1 MAAATTHERPA
12 VAAVDAA
19 RTAVVVPAYQPD
31 ARLVALVDAL
41 RTAVPGLP
49 VVVVDDGSDRRCVGV
64 FRAARARG
72 AVVLA
77 VPVNRGKGYALRTG
91 IRWVRDRLPGHGVV
105 CADADG
111 QHTVADVLRVAAR
124 SRAEPD
130 AVVLGSRRFAGDVP
144 LRSRVGNSATR
155 WAFGAATGTRLHD
168 TQTGLRAYG
177 PGLLDG
183 LLAVR
188 GDRYEYELRA
198 LLDASRAGRRIVEV
212 DVATVYLDHNASS
225 HFRPVADS
233 VRVWAPLLRFA
244 ASSLGSAAVDVVALL
259 ALHSLTG
266 SLLASVVGARPL
278 SATVNFA
285 ANRRLVFACGRE
297 VPLRVAVLRYAAL
310 AAVLLAA
317 SYGLLALLTV
327 AGLPLLAAK
336 VLTDVMLFATS
347 YEVQRRVVFAPFSAR
362 RGARRPAGAGGARRG
377 RARGRA
383 RSSAARPT

>member
-1 MAAATTHERPA
+1 MAAATTREQPA
-12 VAAVDAA
+12 DPATSVA

-41 RTAVPGLP
+41 RAAVPGSP
-49 VVVVDDGSDRRCVGV
+49 VVVVDDGSDRRCGGV
-64 FRAARARG
+64 FRAVRALG
-72 AVVLA
+72 AVVLT

-111 QHTVADVLRVAAR
+111 QHTVVDVLRVAAR
-124 SRAEPD
+124 SQAEPE
-130 AVVLGSRRFAGDVP
+130 AVVLGARRFAGDVP
-144 LRSRVGNSATR
+144 VRSRVGNAATR
-155 WAFGAATGTRLHD
+155 WAFAATTGTRVRD

-177 PGLLDG
+177 PGLLDD

-198 LLDASRAGRRIVEV
+198 LLEATRAGRRIVEV
-212 DVATVYLDHNASS
+212 DVATVYLDDNASS

-233 VRVWAPLLRFA
+233 LRVWAPLLRFA

-259 ALHSLTG
+259 ALHALTG
-266 SLLASVVGARPL
+266 SLLPAVVGARLL
-278 SATVNFA
+278 SAGVNFA
-285 ANRRLVFACGRE
+285 VNRRLVFPGGRDL
-297 VPLRVAVLRYAAL
+297 PLRVAAARYVAL

-317 SYGLLALLTV
+317 SYGLLALLTGI
-327 AGLPLLAAK
+327 GLPLLAAK
-336 VLTDVMLFATS
+336 VGTDAVLVATS
-347 YEVQRRVVFAPFSAR
+347 YEVQRRVVFAPLSADRRAAR
-362 RGARRPAGAGGARRG
+362 RA

-383 RSSAARPT
+383 PSSVGRPT

>member
-1 MAAATTHERPA
+1 MAAATTREQPA
-12 VAAVDAA
+12 EPATSVA

-41 RTAVPGLP
+41 RAAVPGSP
-49 VVVVDDGSDRRCVGV
+49 VVVVDDGSDRRCGGV
-64 FRAARARG
+64 FRAVRALG
-72 AVVLA
+72 AVVLT

-111 QHTVADVLRVAAR
+111 QHTVVDVLRVAAR
-124 SRAEPD
+124 SQAEPE
-130 AVVLGSRRFAGDVP
+130 AVVLGARRFAGDVP
-144 LRSRVGNSATR
+144 VRSRVGNAATR
-155 WAFGAATGTRLHD
+155 WAFAATTGTRVRD

-177 PGLLDG
+177 PGLLGD

-198 LLDASRAGRRIVEV
+198 LLEATRAGRRIVEV
-212 DVATVYLDHNASS
+212 DVATVYLDDNASS

-233 VRVWAPLLRFA
+233 LRVWAPLVRFA

-259 ALHSLTG
+259 VLHALTG
-266 SLLASVVGARPL
+266 SLLAAVVGARLL
-278 SATVNFA
+278 SAGVNFA
-285 ANRRLVFACGRE
+285 VNRRLVFPGGRDL
-297 VPLRVAVLRYAAL
+297 PLRVAAARYVAL

-317 SYGLLALLTV
+317 SYGLLALLTGI
-327 AGLPLLAAK
+327 GLPLLAAK
-336 VLTDVMLFATS
+336 VGTDVVLVATS
-347 YEVQRRVVFAPFSAR
+347 YEAQRRVVFAPLSADRRAAR
-362 RGARRPAGAGGARRG
+362 RA

-383 RSSAARPT
+383 PSSAGRPT

>member
-1 MAAATTHERPA
+1 MAAATTREQPA
-12 VAAVDAA
+12 DPATSVA

-41 RTAVPGLP
+41 RAAVPGSP
-49 VVVVDDGSDRRCVGV
+49 VVVVDDGRDRRCGGV
-64 FRAARARG
+64 FRAVRALG
-72 AVVLA
+72 AVVLT

-111 QHTVADVLRVAAR
+111 QHTVVDVLRVAAR
-124 SRAEPD
+124 SQAEPE
-130 AVVLGSRRFAGDVP
+130 AVVLGARRFAGDVP
-144 LRSRVGNSATR
+144 VRSRVGNAATR
-155 WAFGAATGTRLHD
+155 WAFAATTGTRVRD

-177 PGLLDG
+177 PGLLDD

-198 LLDASRAGRRIVEV
+198 LLEATRAGRRIVEV
-212 DVATVYLDHNASS
+212 DVATVYLDDNASS

-233 VRVWAPLLRFA
+233 LRVWAPLLRFA

-259 ALHSLTG
+259 ALHALTG
-266 SLLASVVGARPL
+266 SLLPAVVGARLL
-278 SATVNFA
+278 SAGVNFA
-285 ANRRLVFACGRE
+285 VNRRLVFPGGRDL
-297 VPLRVAVLRYAAL
+297 PLRVAAARYVAL

-317 SYGLLALLTV
+317 SYGLLALLTGI
-327 AGLPLLAAK
+327 GLPLLAAK
-336 VLTDVMLFATS
+336 VGTDAVLVATS
-347 YEVQRRVVFAPFSAR
+347 YEVQRRVVFAPLSADRRAAR
-362 RGARRPAGAGGARRG
+362 RA

-383 RSSAARPT
+383 PSSVGRPT

>member
-1 MAAATTHERPA
+1 MAAATTREQPA
-12 VAAVDAA
+12 DPATSVA

-41 RTAVPGLP
+41 RAAVPESP
-49 VVVVDDGSDRRCVGV
+49 VVVVDDGSDRRCGGV
-64 FRAARARG
+64 FRAVRALG
-72 AVVLA
+72 AVVLT

-111 QHTVADVLRVAAR
+111 QHTVLDVLRVAAR
-124 SRAEPD
+124 SQAEPE
-130 AVVLGSRRFAGDVP
+130 AVVLGARRFAGDVP
-144 LRSRVGNSATR
+144 VRSRIGNAATR
-155 WAFGAATGTRLHD
+155 WAFAATTGTRVRD

-177 PGLLDG
+177 PGLLGD

-198 LLDASRAGRRIVEV
+198 LLEATRAGRRILEV
-212 DVATVYLDHNASS
+212 DVATVYLDDNASS

-233 VRVWAPLLRFA
+233 LRVWAPLLRFA

-259 ALHSLTG
+259 ALHAVTG
-266 SLLASVVGARPL
+266 SLLAAVVGARLL
-278 SATVNFA
+278 SAGVNFA
-285 ANRRLVFACGRE
+285 VNRRLVFPGGRDL
-297 VPLRVAVLRYAAL
+297 PLRVAAARYVAL

-317 SYGLLALLTV
+317 SYGLLALLTGI
-327 AGLPLLAAK
+327 GLPLLAAK
-336 VLTDVMLFATS
+336 VGTDAVLVATS
-347 YEVQRRVVFAPFSAR
+347 YEVQRRVVFAPLSADR
-362 RGARRPAGAGGARRG
+362 RRARRG

-383 RSSAARPT
+383 PSSAGRPT

>member
-1 MAAATTHERPA
+1 MAAATTREQPA
-12 VAAVDAA
+12 DPATSVA

-41 RTAVPGLP
+41 RAAVPESP
-49 VVVVDDGSDRRCVGV
+49 VVVVDDGSDRRCGGV
-64 FRAARARG
+64 FRAVRALG
-72 AVVLA
+72 AVVLT

-111 QHTVADVLRVAAR
+111 QHTVVDVLRVAAR
-124 SRAEPD
+124 SQAEPE
-130 AVVLGSRRFAGDVP
+130 AVVLGARRFAGDVP
-144 LRSRVGNSATR
+144 VRSRVGNAATR
-155 WAFGAATGTRLHD
+155 WAFAATTGTRVRD

-177 PGLLDG
+177 PGLLDD

-198 LLDASRAGRRIVEV
+198 LLEATRAGRRIVEV
-212 DVATVYLDHNASS
+212 DVATVYLDDNASS

-233 VRVWAPLLRFA
+233 LRVWAPLLRFA

-259 ALHSLTG
+259 ALHALTG
-266 SLLASVVGARPL
+266 SLLAAVVGARLL
-278 SATVNFA
+278 SAGVNFA
-285 ANRRLVFACGRE
+285 VNRRLVFPGGRDL
-297 VPLRVAVLRYAAL
+297 PLRVAAARYVAL

-317 SYGLLALLTV
+317 SYGLLALLTGI
-327 AGLPLLAAK
+327 GLPLLAAK
-336 VLTDVMLFATS
+336 VGTDAVLVATS
-347 YEVQRRVVFAPFSAR
+347 YEVQRRVVFAPLSADR
-362 RGARRPAGAGGARRG
+362 RRARRG

-383 RSSAARPT
+383 PSSAGRPT

>member
-1 MAAATTHERPA
+1 MAAATTREQPA
-12 VAAVDAA
+12 DPATSVA

-41 RTAVPGLP
+41 RAAVPGSP
-49 VVVVDDGSDRRCVGV
+49 VVVVDDGSDRRCGGV
-64 FRAARARG
+64 FRTVRALG
-72 AVVLA
+72 AVVLT

-111 QHTVADVLRVAAR
+111 QHTVVDVLRVAAR
-124 SRAEPD
+124 SQAEPE
-130 AVVLGSRRFAGDVP
+130 AVVLGARRFAGDVP
-144 LRSRVGNSATR
+144 VRSRVGNAATR
-155 WAFGAATGTRLHD
+155 WAFAATTGTRVRD

-177 PGLLDG
+177 PGLLGD

-198 LLDASRAGRRIVEV
+198 LLEATRAGRRIVEV
-212 DVATVYLDHNASS
+212 DVATVYLDDNASS

-233 VRVWAPLLRFA
+233 LRVWAPLVRFA

-259 ALHSLTG
+259 VLHALTG
-266 SLLASVVGARPL
+266 SLLAAVVGARLL
-278 SATVNFA
+278 SAGVNFA
-285 ANRRLVFACGRE
+285 VNRRLVFPGGRDL
-297 VPLRVAVLRYAAL
+297 PLRVAAARYVAL

-317 SYGLLALLTV
+317 SYGLLALLTGI
-327 AGLPLLAAK
+327 GLPLLAAK
-336 VLTDVMLFATS
+336 VGTDVVLVATS
-347 YEVQRRVVFAPFSAR
+347 YEAQRRVVFAPLSADRRAAR
-362 RGARRPAGAGGARRG
+362 RA

-383 RSSAARPT
+383 PSSAGRPT